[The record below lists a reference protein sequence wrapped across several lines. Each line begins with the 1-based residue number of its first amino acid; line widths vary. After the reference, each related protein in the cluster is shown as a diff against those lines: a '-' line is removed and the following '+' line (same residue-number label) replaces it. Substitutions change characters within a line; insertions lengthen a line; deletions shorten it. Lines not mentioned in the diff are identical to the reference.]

1 MSILSI
7 PPRKHRVS
15 HKKSERVTIESIRN
29 GAAARTAQSR
39 RRWTFRQLATEL
51 AVLTLASNKEI
62 LANLKKCARY
72 VTTDS
77 TADPTLPF
85 KGEDEWISQITQA
98 LGTGFSAKA
107 RAALRTTILTMD
119 TPILRERHGQLA
131 AESPE
136 AYVHLAVRTLPV
148 CYLAPQHGHQSTS
161 RILVAIFHL
170 REQRLSLALLPLA
183 PEWRGTSLDDLVS
196 PQHSPLRPATIALAR
211 AAVLAAVG
219 NVPPDHPQYIILH
232 TQKGNDWLAKQL
244 SDKEWTV
251 VDDLPALPVGKEFLS
266 VKQHWKSMPNHL
278 VLAAPLADTRQKLSS
293 ARLPDIP
300 ETLPDLASLRPK
312 AKDGL
317 ILALWNELAR
327 LRQVLGETYDSVS
340 D

>member
-1 MSILSI
+1 MNILSV
-7 PPRKHRVS
+7 PPRKHCVS
-15 HKKSERVTIESIRN
+15 HKKSECITIDSIRN
-29 GAAARTAQSR
+29 GAATRTAQGR
-39 RRWTFRQLATEL
+39 RRRTFRRLAIEL
-51 AVLTLASNKEI
+51 AALTLASNKEI
-62 LANLKKCARY
+62 LATLTTCARF
-72 VTTDS
+72 VTADS
-77 TADPTLPF
+77 TAAPSLPF
-85 KGEDEWISQITQA
+85 KGKEEWISQITQA

-211 AAVLAAVG
+211 AAVLAALDELYDREPTECFTGAVQTAG
-219 NVPPDHPQYIILH
+219 
-232 TQKGNDWLAKQL
+232 KL
-244 SDKEWTV
+244 SFFRK
-251 VDDLPALPVGKEFLS
+251 
-266 VKQHWKSMPNHL
+266 
-278 VLAAPLADTRQKLSS
+278 RQKFKRKLYECFGR
-293 ARLPDIP
+293 AVCFINDENGKTRALQHTGTAAIAHIKINFGCLVDIRLDVDCFFYTGLCTGIAGDFLK
-300 ETLPDLASLRPK
+300 TLC
-312 AKDGL
+312 DGNG
-317 ILALWNELAR
+317 AL
-327 LRQVLGETYDSVS
+327 
-340 D
+340 